1 MLVYHERQE
10 ALLCGQHA
18 LNNLVQ
24 SSVFDVNGLSQIA
37 HQFDEMELAY
47 MAQNDEGG
55 VNSKEYLKRVS
66 EGSGNVDANGNFSLQ
81 VLRAALEN
89 MFGLTLANI
98 REEGAMTV
106 VKDVTDIEGFICNK
120 QSHWFAIRKI
130 NGRFWNL
137 NSTKSCPVQISHF
150 SLAKEI
156 ETLQNEGYHV
166 FFVQDPLPIPCSSF
180 EESQGRGAPQFWW
193 KEEDLLSGASEK
205 SINAATNHWRSDNV
219 GSGFRLDGKS
229 AEENNTGSSTKIEG
243 LTEEEML
250 QMALAAS
257 LENNET
263 KSAPNEI
270 EECELTPEPT
280 TSDSNTVRIQF
291 RLPDGYKVV
300 RRFFGSD
307 PVGMVY
313 AFVKSRCDNRAFE
326 LRAGFPPK
334 AMSNKLISIY
344 DAKLDGELVQG
355 RFI

>member
-1 MLVYHERQE
+1 MLIYHERQE

-24 SSVFDVNGLSQIA
+24 SSVFDPNGLSEIA

-66 EGSGNVDANGNFSLQ
+66 EGSGNVDENGNFSLQ
-81 VLRAALEN
+81 VLKAALEN
-89 MFGLTLANI
+89 TFGLSLANI
-98 REEGAMTV
+98 REEGAMNV

-137 NSTKSCPVQISHF
+137 NSTNSCPIIISHF
-150 SLAKEI
+150 NLAKEI
-156 ETLQNEGYHV
+156 ENLQNEGYHV

-180 EESQGRGAPQFWW
+180 EESQGRGLPQFWW
-193 KEEDLLSGASEK
+193 KEEDLLSGAHENST
-205 SINAATNHWRSDNV
+205 NAATNHWRSDNV

-229 AEENNTGSSTKIEG
+229 TNMNDDRAAVEIGG
-243 LTEEEML
+243 LTEDEML
-250 QMALAAS
+250 QMALVAS
-257 LENNET
+257 LESNET
-263 KSAPNEI
+263 KATDKEG
-270 EECELTPEPT
+270 EFELTPEPPST
-280 TSDSNTVRIQF
+280 ESNTVRIQL
-291 RLPDGYKVV
+291 RLPDGSKVV
-300 RRFFGSD
+300 RRFCGSD
-307 PVGMVY
+307 PVGLIF
-313 AFVKSRCDNRAFE
+313 AFVKSRCEGRSFE

-334 AMSNKLISIY
+334 NMGGMKYISIN
-344 DAKLDGELVQG
+344 DAKLGGELVQG